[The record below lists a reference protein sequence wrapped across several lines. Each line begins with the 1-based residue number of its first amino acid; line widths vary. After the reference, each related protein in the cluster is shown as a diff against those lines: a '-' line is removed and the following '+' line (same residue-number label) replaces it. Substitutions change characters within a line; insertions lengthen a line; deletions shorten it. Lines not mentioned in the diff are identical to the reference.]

1 MTQDRIQRVDSDNI
15 CATTRRTYT
24 RASLIA
30 VAGNL
35 LLMIGKGLA
44 ARVSGSSA
52 VYADAANS
60 ASDIVY
66 SLFMGLGLWVS
77 LRPPDATHPHGH
89 RRIESLVSLAIG
101 MAMAL
106 AGVEAARTG
115 FQTWQQGGH
124 PTVTLW
130 PIITLLSAALVKG
143 WMYLAIRKIGRET
156 SSPALLA
163 SAHDNLNDTLSSAT
177 ALVGLLGS
185 IVIRELDSLAAFL
198 VTLLI
203 LRGAWQVLSEGM
215 NQLIG
220 GGVSPEMH
228 RAVVQAALAVP
239 GVLDTDRVI
248 IEHSGPRVYVD
259 IHIQMLNQ
267 STLDEVH
274 RASHAVREAV
284 QELPEVD
291 HVFVHVEPWEHE
303 DEGEHPDDQNE
314 HPPQHQ
320 TLRIS

>member
-15 CATTRRTYT
+15 CSATRRLYT
-24 RASLIA
+24 HASLIA
-30 VAGNL
+30 FAGNL
-35 LLMIGKGLA
+35 ALLIAKGLA

-60 ASDIVY
+60 ASDLIY
-66 SLFMGLGLWVS
+66 SLFMGLGLWLS

-101 MAMAL
+101 IAMAL

-130 PIITLLSAALVKG
+130 PIITLLGAALVKG
-143 WMYLAIRKIGRET
+143 WMYLAIRQIGRKT

-163 SAHDNLNDTLSSAT
+163 SARDNLSDTVSSAA

-185 IVIRELDSLAAFL
+185 LAVWVLDPLAAFL
-198 VTLLI
+198 VTAWI
-203 LRGAWQVLSEGM
+203 FRSAWQVLSEGM

-220 GGVSPEMH
+220 GGAPPEIH

-259 IHIQMLNQ
+259 IHIQMQHQ
-267 STLDEVH
+267 SPLDEVH

-284 QELPEVD
+284 QELHEVD
-291 HVFVHVEPWEHE
+291 HVFVHVEPWEPKSKEDPQESTATHE
-303 DEGEHPDDQNE
+303 
-314 HPPQHQ
+314 
-320 TLRIS
+320 

>member
-1 MTQDRIQRVDSDNI
+1 MTWEQIQQVDTDNI
-15 CATTRRTYT
+15 CSTTRRLYT

-30 VAGNL
+30 FAGNL
-35 LLMIGKGLA
+35 VLLIAKGLA

-60 ASDIVY
+60 ASDLIY
-66 SLFMGLGLWVS
+66 SLFMGLGLWLS

-89 RRIESLVSLAIG
+89 RRIESLVSLVIG

-115 FQTWQQGGH
+115 FRTWQQGGH

-130 PIITLLSAALVKG
+130 PVITLLGAALVKG
-143 WMYLAIRKIGRET
+143 WMYLAIRQIGRKT

-163 SAHDNLNDTLSSAT
+163 SARDNLSDTVSSAA

-185 IVIRELDSLAAFL
+185 LAVRVLDPLAAFL
-198 VTLLI
+198 VTAWI
-203 LRGAWQVLSEGM
+203 FRGAWQVLSEGM

-220 GGVSPEMH
+220 GGASPEIH

-239 GVLDTDRVI
+239 GVLDTDRVV

-259 IHIQMLNQ
+259 IHIQMRNQ
-267 STLDEVH
+267 STLEEVH

-291 HVFVHVEPWEHE
+291 HVFVHVEPWEPE
-303 DEGEHPDDQNE
+303 DEED
-314 HPPQHQ
+314 PQESTATHE
-320 TLRIS
+320 

>member
-1 MTQDRIQRVDSDNI
+1 MTQDRIQRVDSHNV
-15 CATTRRTYT
+15 CSTTRLLYT

-30 VAGNL
+30 FAGNL
-35 LLMIGKGLA
+35 LLLVGKGLA

-60 ASDIVY
+60 ASDLIY
-66 SLFMGLGLWVS
+66 SLFMGLGLWLS

-89 RRIESLVSLAIG
+89 RRIESLVSLVIG
-101 MAMAL
+101 MAMTL

-115 FQTWQQGGH
+115 FRTWQQGGH

-130 PIITLLSAALVKG
+130 PVITLLSAALVKG
-143 WMYLAIRKIGRET
+143 WMYLAIRRIGRKT

-163 SAHDNLNDTLSSAT
+163 SAHDNLSDTLSSAA

-185 IVIRELDSLAAFL
+185 IVIRELDPVAAFF
-198 VTLLI
+198 VTAWI
-203 LRGAWQVLSEGM
+203 LRSAWQVLREGM
-215 NQLIG
+215 HQLIG
-220 GGVSPEMH
+220 GGVSPEIH
-228 RAVVQAALAVP
+228 RAVVQSARAVP

-291 HVFVHVEPWEHE
+291 HVFVHVEPWEPK
-303 DEGEHPDDQNE
+303 DEVD
-314 HPPQHQ
+314 PQES
-320 TLRIS
+320 TNTKK